1 MADPITGIIQAIDL
15 AQKTGFAIGPPGAMP
30 RSGSVLLKEKKEQ
43 RDVAMGN
50 LIAWL
55 QAEWDKEK
63 PALII
68 REAPLPLAA
77 YKRGKSDTIGSV
89 DTAQDGV
96 QIAYGLHGILEGM
109 CKRYGIKLVDA
120 YPARTRK
127 HFIDHANMGSRE
139 LTKRAVIERC
149 WLLGYFKRSTF
160 DLDRADACSVWDW
173 AAATYGQRS
182 GALHLFGEK
191 AK

>member
-1 MADPITGIIQAIDL
+1 MADPVTGIIQAIDL
-15 AQKTGFAIGPPGAMP
+15 AQRTGFAIGSPGAMP
-30 RSGSVLLKEKKEQ
+30 RSGAVVLKEKKER
-43 RDVAMGN
+43 RDIAMGS

-55 QAEWDKEK
+55 QDEWKGEK
-63 PALII
+63 PALVI

-77 YKRGKSDTIGSV
+77 YKRGKSDTIGTADASQ
-89 DTAQDGV
+89 DTV
-96 QIAYGLHGILEGM
+96 QISYGLHGILEGM
-109 CKRYGIKLVDA
+109 CNRYGIQLVDA

-127 HFIDHANMGSRE
+127 HFIDAGNMGSRE

-149 WLLGYFKRSTF
+149 WLLGYFPRSTF